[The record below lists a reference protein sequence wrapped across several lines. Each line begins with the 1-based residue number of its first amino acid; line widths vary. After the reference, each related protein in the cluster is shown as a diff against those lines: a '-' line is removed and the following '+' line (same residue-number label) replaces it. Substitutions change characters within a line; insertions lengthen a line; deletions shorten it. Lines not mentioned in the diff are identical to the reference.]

1 MRKHVLFYS
10 YWKYIFAIIISF
22 HQNVIVFYPE
32 HFIFLQGNQ
41 IVQLISDYREVLAQR
56 RKERL
61 CNIEATCLPDAESC
75 SSDPKKVGS
84 HLLDQWV
91 ASSIGQHRIRHK
103 APAKHHPMTGNFK
116 TEPLVE
122 VSVKVDHDDDGG
134 SQRTS
139 PDQPEQSVGSW
150 HRSVHGVNTS
160 GKIAGKISARIHSR
174 YRGVRENS
182 RHANILQSDMKPE
195 EPPFD

>member
-1 MRKHVLFYS
+1 MLLL
-10 YWKYIFAIIISF
+10 
-22 HQNVIVFYPE
+22 FYPE
-32 HFIFLQGNQ
+32 RFIFFQGNQ

-75 SSDPKKVGS
+75 SSDPQKVGS

-103 APAKHHPMTGNFK
+103 PAKHHLTTGNFK

-122 VSVKVDHDDDGG
+122 VSVKIDHDDGG

-139 PDQPEQSVGSW
+139 PDQLDQSVGSW
-150 HRSVHGVNTS
+150 YHSVHGMNTS
-160 GKIAGKISARIHSR
+160 GKIAGKISTRIHSK
-174 YRGVRENS
+174 YRGIRENS
-182 RHANILQSDMKPE
+182 RHANNQSVYQSDVKQE
-195 EPPFD
+195 EPFD

>member
-1 MRKHVLFYS
+1 ML
-10 YWKYIFAIIISF
+10 SF
-22 HQNVIVFYPE
+22 HFTRILLLFYPE
-32 HFIFLQGNQ
+32 HFIFLQANQ

-75 SSDPKKVGS
+75 SSDPQKVGS

-91 ASSIGQHRIRHK
+91 ASSIGQQRISRHK
-103 APAKHHPMTGNFK
+103 PPAKQHRLTTGNFNK

-122 VSVKVDHDDDGG
+122 VSVRVDRDDGG

-150 HRSVHGVNTS
+150 CRSVHGVNTS
-160 GKIAGKISARIHSR
+160 GKIAGKISTRIHSR

-182 RHANILQSDMKPE
+182 RHANIQSDVKPE
-195 EPPFD
+195 EPFD